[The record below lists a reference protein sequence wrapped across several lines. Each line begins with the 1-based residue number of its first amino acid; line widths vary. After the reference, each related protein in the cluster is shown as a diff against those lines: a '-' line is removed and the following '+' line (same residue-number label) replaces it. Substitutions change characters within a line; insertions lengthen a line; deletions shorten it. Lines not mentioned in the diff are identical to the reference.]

1 MSEPYPSLL
10 DIYIRSHFLVLYMGC
25 FPCFLLK
32 KKKKGKYDILILP
45 VALTIMVKE
54 RKYVW
59 ENTSIGFGVAGTC
72 VQNGHVGWE
81 QSVLHDVCV
90 WGGGAVFAPERKGV
104 GGRGEERKER
114 RWREVSHIGR

>member
-1 MSEPYPSLL
+1 MFSLF
-10 DIYIRSHFLVLYMGC
+10 SV
-25 FPCFLLK
+25 K

-90 WGGGAVFAPERKGV
+90 WGGGSVFAPERKGG